1 VDTGQVTLPTSTVTT
16 GPGRTP
22 SRRGWRGRVGAC
34 TLAGRSVS
42 ILRASGSERI
52 SISFRAE
59 RGRFSLSPSY
69 SFRAERDHF
78 SSSSSV
84 DRTEVISLS
93 LLGAERVSSSST
105 SEAMTLCQ
113 SASLLRASARTCP
126 FSRGA
131 RSSLRILVVERGAR
145 LYTVECSKECRDR
158 PRLERGRGI
167 QPERGE
173 KSILLRTLSEGEGC
187 VTSALASLSS
197 RTRNTQL
204 FPARPSPI
212 APCFRHF
219 SIASRFLS
227 PSFVYIL
234 D

>member
-84 DRTEVISLS
+84 DRTGDISLS
-93 LLGAERVSSSST
+93 LRAERVSFPST

-145 LYTVECSKECRDR
+145 LYTVKRSKECRDR